1 MIRTV
6 VGVLLNVTLPTLKA
20 AETTF
25 LFDKR
30 RLYRVGAFDCVII
43 TEKFW
48 KKTGNF
54 SLIIC
59 LIYTFVECD
68 SFQEKR
74 SGHVLEDCF
83 GNLKTC
89 NVEVR
94 SCFF

>member
-1 MIRTV
+1 MIRIV
-6 VGVLLNVTLPTLKA
+6 VGVLLNVGSPTLKA

-30 RLYRVGAFDCVII
+30 RPDRVGAFHCVII

-59 LIYTFVECD
+59 LIYTFAKCD
-68 SFQEKR
+68 SFQEKP

-89 NVEVR
+89 NVIVY
-94 SCFF
+94 S